1 MASKKTLKASDFRR
15 SGRGRKVEIKNIR
28 YYYLIVCEGKK
39 TEPLYFNALVA
50 QLPPGVLS
58 VCEFDVKGLGTNTT
72 DLVSKAQELAENVKS
87 KTGRKVDKI
96 WCVFD
101 RDSFPKKNF
110 NSAISTCNQTDGMEA
125 AWSNE
130 AFELWYLLHFNYVD
144 SSLSRNQYGQKA

>member
-101 RDSFPKKNF
+101 RDSFPKKTSTVQSAPVIKLMVWKPLGQTKHLNF
-110 NSAISTCNQTDGMEA
+110 GICFISTT
-125 AWSNE
+125 
-130 AFELWYLLHFNYVD
+130 
-144 SSLSRNQYGQKA
+144 